1 MAGAALA
8 HRRALARR
16 FEPQLPITGPPEWL
30 CAGLELAACTPISVP
45 MAWALCRELEHCMGT
60 AREGGLGVT
69 APPGRVTG

>member
-1 MAGAALA
+1 MHAHGGENLSAAV
-8 HRRALARR
+8 
-16 FEPQLPITGPPEWL
+16 PITGPPEWL

-69 APPGRVTG
+69 APPGRVTDGLKHA